1 MLEIAGTL
9 VGLLYLWLEYKA
21 SIYLWVASIV
31 MPAIYIFVYYDA
43 GLYADFGVNLYYL
56 LIAVYG
62 WWSWKH
68 GVLSNTSAEANHS
81 KELPITH
88 LPKRRWIPLTMT
100 TLLIF
105 ALIGGILIYF
115 TDSDVPWLD
124 ALTTA
129 LSITGMWLLAQK
141 HIEQW
146 WVWMVVDLV
155 SVGLYIYKDLQFTA
169 ILYFL
174 YAVIAVLGYRKWKQI
189 MHSSPTSTQ

>member
-62 WWSWKH
+62 WWSWKR

-81 KELPITH
+81 QELPITH

-174 YAVIAVLGYRKWKQI
+174 YAIIAVLGYRKWKQI

>member
-68 GVLSNTSAEANHS
+68 GVQSNTSAEANHS
-81 KELPITH
+81 KERPITH

>member
-88 LPKRRWIPLTMT
+88 LPKRRWIPLTIT

-105 ALIGGILIYF
+105 VHIGGILIYF

-174 YAVIAVLGYRKWKQI
+174 YAIIAVLGYRKWKQI